1 MANIGSVQAEII
13 LILMAILTSCMA
25 AALGIVCHRCGV
37 DKKERERAVKE
48 METARAAE
56 EIFERVIPGTFLKLL
71 KIKSYSELKAG
82 AQQYFSAVI
91 MDVNRANFS
100 GVVHNKKTEE
110 VFASIN
116 GMLGRVIPV
125 ICSQG
130 GLIDSFEGGGLSA
143 LFTDSHEQALTAAVS
158 MQEEINA
165 MKNEEYAAVTAGL
178 TRGLVMIGV
187 VGHKERMTILL
198 LSEAKEF
205 AGFLRSI
212 GYGYYARILVTKDL
226 LDSMGEDA
234 LRFNSR
240 VLGKIFIRSRNCSVI
255 VCDVFDGDKVEIRNK
270 KRRTRIVFEKG
281 VELFWAEK
289 LEQARQHFVE
299 VLKLDAADRAA
310 AFYLLRC
317 DRCLNKEEKWQ
328 EYMEIY

>member
-1 MANIGSVQAEII
+1 MGSVQAGVI
-13 LILMAILTSCMA
+13 LILMAVLTLGMA
-25 AALGIVCHRCGV
+25 IALGIVCR
-37 DKKERERAVKE
+37 KRRAERRERERAVKE
-48 METARAAE
+48 LEAARAADG
-56 EIFERVIPGTFLKLL
+56 IFERVIPGAFLKLL
-71 KIKSYSELKAG
+71 KIKSYSELKVG

-116 GMLGRVIPV
+116 GMLGRVLPV
-125 ICSQG
+125 ISSQG
-130 GLIDSFEGGGLSA
+130 GLTDSFEGGGLSA
-143 LFTDSHEQALTAAVS
+143 LFTDSGDQALTAAVS

-165 MKNEEYAAVTAGL
+165 MGNEEYATVTAGL

-187 VGHKERMTILL
+187 VGHEERMTILL

-205 AGFLRSI
+205 AGFLRAV

-226 LDSMGEDA
+226 LDSMGEGA

-240 VLGKIFIRSRNCSVI
+240 ILGKIYIRSKNCSVT

-299 VLKLDAADRAA
+299 VLKLDAADKAA

-317 DRCLNKEEKWQ
+317 DGCLNQEEIWQ